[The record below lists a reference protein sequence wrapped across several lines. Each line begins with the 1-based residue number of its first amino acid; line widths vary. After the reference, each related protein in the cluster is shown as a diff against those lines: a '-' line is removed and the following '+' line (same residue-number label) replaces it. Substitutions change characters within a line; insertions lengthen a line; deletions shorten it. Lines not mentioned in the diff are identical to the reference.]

1 VLKYGRKELM
11 TYFDLEKR
19 YLATRDL
26 WFILMIHFH
35 KVLYCLDSIYINSL

>member
-1 VLKYGRKELM
+1 MLEDGEEVLRFPPIDEKTNKIPKVLKYGRKELM

-26 WFILMIHFH
+26 
-35 KVLYCLDSIYINSL
+35 